1 MLSSCQTTTHG
12 NYGRCPQVY
21 THIVLNRPH
30 TVLLLASMKGGLAYR
45 GAYTDAFA
53 EELRNANR
61 SDIADIHQRAV
72 VKMIELRGDNQTP
85 EMRSTLKKKLVLTS
99 QRVSIHRTVL
109 TWVLSHGQS

>member
-1 MLSSCQTTTHG
+1 M
-12 NYGRCPQVY
+12 
-21 THIVLNRPH
+21 
-30 TVLLLASMKGGLAYR
+30 LLLASMKGGLAYR

-109 TWVLSHGQS
+109 TLVLSHGRS

>member
-1 MLSSCQTTTHG
+1 M
-12 NYGRCPQVY
+12 
-21 THIVLNRPH
+21 
-30 TVLLLASMKGGLAYR
+30 LLLASMRGGLAYR

-53 EELRNANR
+53 EGLRNANR
-61 SDIADIHQRAV
+61 SDISDIHQRAV

-109 TWVLSHGQS
+109 TWILSHGQS